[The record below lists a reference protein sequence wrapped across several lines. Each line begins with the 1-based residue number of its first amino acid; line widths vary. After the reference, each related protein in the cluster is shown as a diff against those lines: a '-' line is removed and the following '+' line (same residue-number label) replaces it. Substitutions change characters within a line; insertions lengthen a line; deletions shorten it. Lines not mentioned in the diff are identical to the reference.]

1 MAWTDVAGLS
11 GVLLILVAYAAA
23 TAGRLDPKRAPS
35 LAANFV
41 GASLILLSLLHAFN
55 LSAVAMEGS
64 WALVSL
70 IGLMRLGVSG
80 LRRQAASRRE
90 PRRP

>member
-1 MAWTDVAGLS
+1 MTSWTDAAGLC
-11 GVLLILVAYAAA
+11 GVLIILVAYAGA
-23 TAGRLDPKRAPS
+23 TAGKIHPERALS

-41 GASLILLSLLHAFN
+41 GAALILLSLAQNFN

-70 IGLMRLGVSG
+70 FGLARLGWRR
-80 LRRQAASRRE
+80 LRA
-90 PRRP
+90 